1 MWPKPIRNTSAA
13 NRSVSMRPLRSAP
26 RRRRISVSC
35 RCCMSWTTTTLSREQ
50 RAAVAARRQTDTG
63 DWVLPPGIIVV
74 SYPAACSGWA
84 HRLGGCYWCSGREE
98 QAPSLATEQS
108 EGAAAAAAESPQAPP
123 SNYTIYIH
131 LHIHILYIIYIYK
144 LG

>member
-1 MWPKPIRNTSAA
+1 MWPKPIRSTSAA

-35 RCCMSWTTTTLSREQ
+35 RCCMSWTTTTSSREL
-50 RAAVAARRQTDTG
+50 RAVVAARRQTDTG

-74 SYPAACSGWA
+74 SFPAVCSGWA
-84 HRLGGCYWCSGREE
+84 PPRGGCYWCSGREE
-98 QAPSLATEQS
+98 QAPPTWRAEQS
-108 EGAAAAAAESPQAPP
+108 EGAAARAAAESAQAPP
-123 SNYTIYIH
+123 SNFTIYIH
-131 LHIHILYIIYIYK
+131 LYIHTIHINYK